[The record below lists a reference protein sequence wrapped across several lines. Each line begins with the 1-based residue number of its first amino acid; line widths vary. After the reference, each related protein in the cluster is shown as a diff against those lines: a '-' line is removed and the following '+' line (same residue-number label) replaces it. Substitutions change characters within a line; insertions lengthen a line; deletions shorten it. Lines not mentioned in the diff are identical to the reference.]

1 MLQTKA
7 GGYAMVTSTSA
18 KIFDFLTPQSPVAKI
33 LLSGFQSHL
42 HLYNNGG
49 LLLAS
54 LCTK

>member
-7 GGYAMVTSTSA
+7 GGYAMVTSMSA